1 MRRTLLAALLV
12 GLVVVASTAGSAR
25 PDAQAAR
32 DPKEIQ
38 SLLEQ
43 RLGKVLGAGC
53 RVLGAAS
60 GRFRLHWGLGTQR
73 ALGTE
78 HWALGTALRTRHPA
92 PGTGYCVSFLVT

>member
-43 RLGKVLGAGC
+43 LQKIPVGSGIRVQLVDGQKLEAQLLEVRRRIFESFPERAPCPSASLRL
-53 RVLGAAS
+53 
-60 GRFRLHWGLGTQR
+60 
-73 ALGTE
+73 
-78 HWALGTALRTRHPA
+78 TRSS
-92 PGTGYCVSFLVT
+92 VFSD